1 MTKKLLFWSIIT
13 WAVSVFCI
21 LMVSVSINIP
31 VANEEEYHEVAVA
44 YNLDFIKVA
53 DHDISV
59 LLNTNEVE
67 EVEEVEEPEPY
78 YEVTDYERELLE
90 RLVYHEGNTESL
102 ECQKAIASVVFNR
115 LYDEY
120 HRFGS
125 SIKEVIYAPGQFTV
139 ASYLFEDEPNETNR
153 EAVDWVIW
161 NGPSI
166 DEKIQFFRS
175 KYYFSWVEPA
185 MEIDNTYFSYGVF

>member
-1 MTKKLLFWSIIT
+1 MNRRLLFWT
-13 WAVSVFCI
+13 VVVWAISAFCI
-21 LMVSVSINIP
+21 MMLGVSTDIRGDRSSN
-31 VANEEEYHEVAVA
+31 NEEVAVM
-44 YNLDFIKVA
+44 YNLDFVKMT
-53 DHDISV
+53 DYDISV
-59 LLNTNEVE
+59 LVDVE
-67 EVEEVEEPEPY
+67 DVEEPEPY

-125 SIKEVIYAPGQFTV
+125 SIEEVIYAPGQFTV
-139 ASYLFEDEPNETNR
+139 ASYLFEDEPNETNK
-153 EAVDWVIW
+153 EAVDWVVW

-185 MEIDNTYFSYGVF
+185 MSIDNTYFSYGVF

>member
-1 MTKKLLFWSIIT
+1 MNRRLLFWT
-13 WAVSVFCI
+13 VVVWAISAFCI
-21 LMVSVSINIP
+21 MMLGVSTDIRGDKSSN
-31 VANEEEYHEVAVA
+31 NEEVAVV
-44 YNLDFIKVA
+44 YNLDFVKMT
-53 DHDISV
+53 DYDISV
-59 LLNTNEVE
+59 LVDVE
-67 EVEEVEEPEPY
+67 DVEEPEPY

-125 SIKEVIYAPGQFTV
+125 SIEEVIYAPGQFTV
-139 ASYLFEDEPNETNR
+139 ASYLFEDEPNETNK

-166 DEKIQFFRS
+166 DEKVQFFRS

-185 MEIDNTYFSYGVF
+185 MNIDNTYFSYGVF

>member
-1 MTKKLLFWSIIT
+1 MNRRLLFWTVVVWVIST
-13 WAVSVFCI
+13 LCI
-21 LMVSVSINIP
+21 MMLGISTDIRGGRASN
-31 VANEEEYHEVAVA
+31 NEEVAVM
-44 YNLDFIKVA
+44 YNLDFVKMT

-59 LLNTNEVE
+59 LVD
-67 EVEEVEEPEPY
+67 VEEVEEPEPY

-102 ECQKAIASVVFNR
+102 ECQKAIVSVVFNR

-120 HRFGS
+120 GRFGG
-125 SIKEVIYAPGQFTV
+125 SIEEVIYTPGQFTV
-139 ASYLFEDEPNETNR
+139 ASYLFKDEPTETNK
-153 EAVDWVIW
+153 EAVNWVIL

-185 MEIDNTYFSYGVF
+185 MNIDNTYFSYGVF

>member
-1 MTKKLLFWSIIT
+1 MNRRLLFWT
-13 WAVSVFCI
+13 VVVWAISAFCI
-21 LMVSVSINIP
+21 MMLGVSTDIRGDRSSN
-31 VANEEEYHEVAVA
+31 NEEVAVM
-44 YNLDFIKVA
+44 YNLDFVKMT
-53 DHDISV
+53 DYDISV
-59 LLNTNEVE
+59 LVDVE
-67 EVEEVEEPEPY
+67 DVEEPEPY

-102 ECQKAIASVVFNR
+102 ECQKAIISVVFNR
-115 LYDEY
+115 LYDEH

-125 SIKEVIYAPGQFTV
+125 SIEEVIYAPGQFTV
-139 ASYLFEDEPNETNR
+139 ASYLFEDEPNETNK

-185 MEIDNTYFSYGVF
+185 MNIDNTYFSYGVF

>member
-1 MTKKLLFWSIIT
+1 MNRRLLFWT
-13 WAVSVFCI
+13 VVVWAISTFCI
-21 LMVSVSINIP
+21 MMLGIFTDIRGDRASS
-31 VANEEEYHEVAVA
+31 NEEIAVM
-44 YNLDFIKVA
+44 YNLDFVKMT

-59 LLNTNEVE
+59 LVD
-67 EVEEVEEPEPY
+67 VEEVEEPEPY

-102 ECQKAIASVVFNR
+102 ECQKAIVSVVFNR

-120 HRFGS
+120 DRFGN
-125 SIKEVIYAPGQFTV
+125 SIEEVIYAPGQFTV
-139 ASYLFEDEPNETNR
+139 ASYLFKDEPTETNR

-185 MEIDNTYFSYGVF
+185 MNIDNTYFSYGVF

>member
-1 MTKKLLFWSIIT
+1 MDKRLLFWT
-13 WAVSVFCI
+13 VVVWAISAFCI
-21 LMVSVSINIP
+21 MMLGISTDIRGDKSSN
-31 VANEEEYHEVAVA
+31 NEEVAVM
-44 YNLDFIKVA
+44 YNLDFVKMT
-53 DHDISV
+53 DYDISV
-59 LLNTNEVE
+59 LLDAED
-67 EVEEVEEPEPY
+67 VEEPEPY

-125 SIKEVIYAPGQFTV
+125 SIEEVIYAPGQFTV
-139 ASYLFEDEPNETNR
+139 ASYLFEDEPNETNK

-185 MEIDNTYFSYGVF
+185 MNIDNTYFSYGVF

>member
-1 MTKKLLFWSIIT
+1 MDKRLLFWT
-13 WAVSVFCI
+13 VVVWALSAFCI
-21 LMVSVSINIP
+21 MMLGISTDIKGDKSSN
-31 VANEEEYHEVAVA
+31 NGEVAVM
-44 YNLDFIKVA
+44 YNLDFVKMT
-53 DHDISV
+53 DYDISV
-59 LLNTNEVE
+59 LLDVE
-67 EVEEVEEPEPY
+67 DVEEPEPY

-125 SIKEVIYAPGQFTV
+125 SIEEVIYAPGQFTV
-139 ASYLFEDEPNETNR
+139 ASYLFEDEPNETNK

-185 MEIDNTYFSYGVF
+185 MNIDNTYFSYGVF

>member
-1 MTKKLLFWSIIT
+1 MNRRLFFWT
-13 WAVSVFCI
+13 VVVWAISTFCI
-21 LMVSVSINIP
+21 MMLGISTDIRGDRASS
-31 VANEEEYHEVAVA
+31 NEEVAVM
-44 YNLDFIKVA
+44 YNLDFVKMA
-53 DHDISV
+53 DYDISV
-59 LLNTNEVE
+59 LVDVE
-67 EVEEVEEPEPY
+67 DVEEPEPY

-90 RLVYHEGNTESL
+90 RLVYHEGDSESL
-102 ECQKAIASVVFNR
+102 ECQKAIVSVVFNR

-120 HRFGS
+120 DRFGN
-125 SIKEVIYAPGQFTV
+125 SIEEVIYAPGQFTV
-139 ASYLFEDEPNETNR
+139 ASYLFEDEPTETNK

-185 MEIDNTYFSYGVF
+185 MNIDNTYFSYGVF

>member
-1 MTKKLLFWSIIT
+1 MDKRLLFWT
-13 WAVSVFCI
+13 VVVWAISAFCI
-21 LMVSVSINIP
+21 MMLGISTDIRGNKSSN
-31 VANEEEYHEVAVA
+31 NEEVAVM
-44 YNLDFIKVA
+44 YNLDFVKMT
-53 DHDISV
+53 DYDISV
-59 LLNTNEVE
+59 LLDAED
-67 EVEEVEEPEPY
+67 VEEPEPY

-90 RLVYHEGNTESL
+90 RLVYHEGNTESI

-120 HRFGS
+120 HRFGN
-125 SIKEVIYAPGQFTV
+125 SIEEVIYAPGQFTV
-139 ASYLFEDEPNETNR
+139 ASYLFEDEPNETNK

-175 KYYFSWVEPA
+175 KYYFSWAEPA
-185 MEIDNTYFSYGVF
+185 MNIDNTYFSYGVF

>member
-1 MTKKLLFWSIIT
+1 MNRRLLFWT
-13 WAVSVFCI
+13 VVVWAISAFCI
-21 LMVSVSINIP
+21 MMLGVSTDIRGDKSSN
-31 VANEEEYHEVAVA
+31 NEEVAVV
-44 YNLDFIKVA
+44 YNLDFVKMT
-53 DHDISV
+53 DYDISV
-59 LLNTNEVE
+59 LVDVE
-67 EVEEVEEPEPY
+67 DVEEPEPY

-125 SIKEVIYAPGQFTV
+125 SIEEVIYAPGQFTV
-139 ASYLFEDEPNETNR
+139 ASYLFEDEPNETNK
-153 EAVDWVIW
+153 EAVDWVVW

-185 MEIDNTYFSYGVF
+185 MNIDNTYFSYGVF

>member
-1 MTKKLLFWSIIT
+1 MNRRLLFWT
-13 WAVSVFCI
+13 VVVWAISAFCI
-21 LMVSVSINIP
+21 MTLSISTDIRGDKASN
-31 VANEEEYHEVAVA
+31 NEEVAVM
-44 YNLDFIKVA
+44 YNLDFVKMT
-53 DHDISV
+53 DYDISV
-59 LLNTNEVE
+59 LLDVE
-67 EVEEVEEPEPY
+67 EIEEPEPY

-120 HRFGS
+120 DRFGS
-125 SIKEVIYAPGQFTV
+125 SIEEVIYAPGQFTV
-139 ASYLFEDEPNETNR
+139 ASYLFTDEPTKTNK

-166 DEKIQFFRS
+166 DEQIQFFRS

-185 MEIDNTYFSYGVF
+185 MNIDNTYFSYGVF

>member
-1 MTKKLLFWSIIT
+1 MDKRLLFWAVVV
-13 WAVSVFCI
+13 WALSAFCI
-21 LMVSVSINIP
+21 MMLGISTDIRGDKSSN
-31 VANEEEYHEVAVA
+31 NEEVAVM
-44 YNLDFIKVA
+44 YNLDFVKMT
-53 DHDISV
+53 DYDISV
-59 LLNTNEVE
+59 LLDAED
-67 EVEEVEEPEPY
+67 VEEPEPY

-102 ECQKAIASVVFNR
+102 ECQKAIISVVFNR

-120 HRFGS
+120 NRFGD
-125 SIKEVIYAPGQFTV
+125 SIEEVIYAPGQFTV
-139 ASYLFEDEPNETNR
+139 ASYLFEDEPNETNK

-185 MEIDNTYFSYGVF
+185 MNIDNTYFSYGVF

>member
-1 MTKKLLFWSIIT
+1 MNRRLLFWAVVV
-13 WAVSVFCI
+13 WAISAFCI
-21 LMVSVSINIP
+21 MMLGISTDVRGNKSSN
-31 VANEEEYHEVAVA
+31 NEEVAVM
-44 YNLDFIKVA
+44 YNLDFVKMT
-53 DHDISV
+53 DYDISV
-59 LLNTNEVE
+59 LVDVE
-67 EVEEVEEPEPY
+67 DVEEPEPY

-120 HRFGS
+120 DRFGS
-125 SIKEVIYAPGQFTV
+125 SIEEVIYAPSQFTV
-139 ASYLFEDEPNETNR
+139 ASYLFTDEPTETNK

-185 MEIDNTYFSYGVF
+185 MNIDNTYFSYGVF

>member
-1 MTKKLLFWSIIT
+1 MNRRLLFWT
-13 WAVSVFCI
+13 VVVWAISAFCI
-21 LMVSVSINIP
+21 MMLGVSTDIRGNRSSN
-31 VANEEEYHEVAVA
+31 NEEVAVM
-44 YNLDFIKVA
+44 YNLDFVKMT
-53 DHDISV
+53 DYDISV
-59 LLNTNEVE
+59 LLDAED
-67 EVEEVEEPEPY
+67 VEEPEPY

-90 RLVYHEGNTESL
+90 RLVYHEGNTESI

-125 SIKEVIYAPGQFTV
+125 SIEEVIYAPGQFTV
-139 ASYLFEDEPNETNR
+139 ASYLFRDEPNETNK

-185 MEIDNTYFSYGVF
+185 MNIDNTYFSYGVF

>member
-1 MTKKLLFWSIIT
+1 MNRRLLFWT
-13 WAVSVFCI
+13 VVVWAISAFCI
-21 LMVSVSINIP
+21 MMLGVSTDIRGDKSSN
-31 VANEEEYHEVAVA
+31 NGEVAVV
-44 YNLDFIKVA
+44 YNLDFVKMT
-53 DHDISV
+53 DYDISV
-59 LLNTNEVE
+59 LVDVE
-67 EVEEVEEPEPY
+67 DVEEPEPY

-125 SIKEVIYAPGQFTV
+125 SIEEVIYAPGQFTV
-139 ASYLFEDEPNETNR
+139 ASYLFRDEPNETNK

-185 MEIDNTYFSYGVF
+185 MNIDNTYFSYGVF

>member
-1 MTKKLLFWSIIT
+1 MNRRLLFWT
-13 WAVSVFCI
+13 VVVWAISAFCI
-21 LMVSVSINIP
+21 MMLGVSTDIRGNKSSN
-31 VANEEEYHEVAVA
+31 NEEIAVM
-44 YNLDFIKVA
+44 YNLDFVKMT
-53 DHDISV
+53 DYDISV
-59 LLNTNEVE
+59 LVGAED
-67 EVEEVEEPEPY
+67 VEEPKPY

-115 LYDEY
+115 LYDER

-125 SIKEVIYAPGQFTV
+125 SIEEVIYAPGQFTV
-139 ASYLFEDEPNETNR
+139 ASYLFEDEPTETNK

-185 MEIDNTYFSYGVF
+185 MSIDNTYFSYGVF

>member
-1 MTKKLLFWSIIT
+1 MNKKLLFWSVIV
-13 WAVSVFCI
+13 WALSAFCI
-21 LMVSVSINIP
+21 MMLGISTDIRGDKASN
-31 VANEEEYHEVAVA
+31 NKEVAVM
-44 YNLDFIKVA
+44 YNLDFVKMT
-53 DHDISV
+53 DYDISV
-59 LLNTNEVE
+59 LLDA
-67 EVEEVEEPEPY
+67 EEVEEPAPY

-120 HRFGS
+120 DRFGS
-125 SIKEVIYAPGQFTV
+125 SIEEVIYAPGQFTV
-139 ASYLFEDEPNETNR
+139 ASYLFKDEPTETNR

-185 MEIDNTYFSYGVF
+185 MNIDNTYFSYGVF

>member
-1 MTKKLLFWSIIT
+1 MNRRLLFWT
-13 WAVSVFCI
+13 VVVWAISAFCI
-21 LMVSVSINIP
+21 MMLGVSTDIGGNRSSN
-31 VANEEEYHEVAVA
+31 NEEIAVM
-44 YNLDFIKVA
+44 YNLDFVKMT
-53 DHDISV
+53 DYDISV
-59 LLNTNEVE
+59 LLDA
-67 EVEEVEEPEPY
+67 EEVEEPEPY

-102 ECQKAIASVVFNR
+102 ECQKAIVSVVFNR

-125 SIKEVIYAPGQFTV
+125 SIEEVIYAPGQFTV
-139 ASYLFEDEPNETNR
+139 ASYLFENEPNETNK

>member
-1 MTKKLLFWSIIT
+1 MNRRLLFWSVVV
-13 WAVSVFCI
+13 WAISAFCI
-21 LMVSVSINIP
+21 MMLGVSTNIRGDRSSN
-31 VANEEEYHEVAVA
+31 NEEIAVM
-44 YNLDFIKVA
+44 YNLDFVKMT
-53 DHDISV
+53 DYDISV
-59 LLNTNEVE
+59 LVDVE
-67 EVEEVEEPEPY
+67 DVEEPEPY
-78 YEVTDYERELLE
+78 YEITDYERELLE

-125 SIKEVIYAPGQFTV
+125 SIEEVIYAPGQFTV
-139 ASYLFEDEPNETNR
+139 ASYLFENEPNETNKD
-153 EAVDWVIW
+153 AVDWVIW

-185 MEIDNTYFSYGVF
+185 MNIDNTYFSYGVF

>member
-1 MTKKLLFWSIIT
+1 MNRRLLFWT
-13 WAVSVFCI
+13 VVVWAISAFCI
-21 LMVSVSINIP
+21 MMLGVSTDIRGDRSSN
-31 VANEEEYHEVAVA
+31 NEEVAVM
-44 YNLDFIKVA
+44 YNLDFVKMT
-53 DHDISV
+53 DYDISV
-59 LLNTNEVE
+59 LVDVE
-67 EVEEVEEPEPY
+67 DVEEPEPY

-120 HRFGS
+120 HRFGN
-125 SIKEVIYAPGQFTV
+125 SIEEVVYAPGQFTV
-139 ASYLFEDEPNETNR
+139 ASYLFEDEPNETNK

-185 MEIDNTYFSYGVF
+185 MNIDNTYFSYGVF